1 MVKTEWFIAGIILGG
16 GLVHLWEPIIWP
28 PVERAEV
35 AVTAAEPQ
43 CVTPHAEPETVETPG
58 IREILE
64 ALPLAIRTT
73 EIGVRPQPKPERH
86 GRDEIAQLIGG
97 LK

>member
-1 MVKTEWFIAGIILGG
+1 MVKTEWFIAGVILGG

-28 PVERAEV
+28 PASADV

-73 EIGVRPQPKPERH
+73 EIGVRPQPRPERQ

>member
-16 GLVHLWEPIIWP
+16 GLVHFGEPIIGPWP
-28 PVERAEV
+28 VPRSPS
-35 AVTAAEPQ
+35 TAAEPQ

-86 GRDEIAQLIGG
+86 GRDEIAKAYRG